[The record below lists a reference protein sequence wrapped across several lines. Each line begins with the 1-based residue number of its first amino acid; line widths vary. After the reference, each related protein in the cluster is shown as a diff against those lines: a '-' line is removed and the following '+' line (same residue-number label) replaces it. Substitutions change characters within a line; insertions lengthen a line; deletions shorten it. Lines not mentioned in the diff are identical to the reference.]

1 VQCFHEP
8 HPGLSDTD
16 TDTDTMQAM
25 NDGSGLLVEHG
36 ADSVRITR
44 AALAEDAIRA
54 RLQQHFGQIP
64 VLSVEERTRNL
75 EQWLAHWNGRDP
87 VHVFAYGSLIW
98 NPAMHCEVR
107 GPGRLFGRHRR
118 MALRSM
124 FGRGTPEFPGLMLTL
139 LPGGCCEGLVLT
151 LDASVVREELGL
163 LWRRE
168 MVSGSYRPSRFRVC
182 TAEGPLQCLVFDRNP
197 DHPSFVGPLGFEQ
210 ELHILSQAVGP
221 LGPNRDYVFQTVE
234 ALEAWKLTDVRMMRL
249 ARALRKVGPGVRKT
263 TGEHVV
269 PGEREAGLSKP

>member
-1 VQCFHEP
+1 MTDASGHPAVP
-8 HPGLSDTD
+8 HTD
-16 TDTDTMQAM
+16 F
-25 NDGSGLLVEHG
+25 
-36 ADSVRITR
+36 VRITR

-54 RLQQHFGQIP
+54 RLQQHFSQIP
-64 VLSVEERTRNL
+64 VLSAEERTRSL
-75 EQWLAHWNGRDP
+75 EQWLAQWNGRDP

-118 MALRSM
+118 MALRSL
-124 FGRGTPEFPGLMLTL
+124 FGRGTPQFPGLMLTL
-139 LPGGCCEGLVLT
+139 LPGGCCQGLVLT
-151 LDASVVREELGL
+151 LDARVVREELAL

-168 MVSGSYRPSRFRVC
+168 MVSGSYQPRRFRVC
-182 TAEGPLQCLVFDRNP
+182 TAQGPLQCLVFDRNP

-249 ARALRKVGPGVRKT
+249 ARALREMEPGASGAPDDRI
-263 TGEHVV
+263 G
-269 PGEREAGLSKP
+269 PGERGAGSAEPDSAEQ

>member
-1 VQCFHEP
+1 MVRLMNEGA
-8 HPGLSDTD
+8 GLPAE
-16 TDTDTMQAM
+16 QGA
-25 NDGSGLLVEHG
+25 GFVE
-36 ADSVRITR
+36 ITR

-54 RLQQHFGQIP
+54 RLQQRFGQIP
-64 VLSVEERTRNL
+64 VLSAEERTRNL
-75 EQWLAHWNGRDP
+75 ERWLAHWNGRDP

-118 MALRSM
+118 MALRSL

-139 LPGGCCEGLVLT
+139 LPGGCCQGLVLT
-151 LDASVVREELGL
+151 LDARVVREELAL

-168 MVSGSYRPSRFRVC
+168 MVSGSYQPRRFRVC
-182 TAEGPLQCLVFDRNP
+182 TAQGPLQCLVFDRNP

-234 ALEAWKLTDVRMMRL
+234 ALAAWKLTDVRMMRL
-249 ARALRKVGPGVRKT
+249 ARALREMEPGASGAPDDRI
-263 TGEHVV
+263 GQ
-269 PGEREAGLSKP
+269 GGREAGSAEPDSEEQ